1 MSRNEAI
8 RSLDLMGEKQ
18 RLDKLGIIHS
28 IRSRGDLEEAS
39 SAYKDIDTVMAL
51 QSDLVTVL
59 VELRPLA
66 VIKGPGK

>member
-1 MSRNEAI
+1 MTVSI
-8 RSLDLMGEKQ
+8 SLYA
-18 RLDKLGIIHS
+18 
-28 IRSRGDLEEAS
+28 EEAS
-39 SAYKDIDTVMAL
+39 SAYKDIYTVMAL

>member
-1 MSRNEAI
+1 MPTGT
-8 RSLDLMGEKQ
+8 LC
-18 RLDKLGIIHS
+18 IIHS
-28 IRSRGDLEEAS
+28 IHSRNDLEEAS

-51 QSDLVTVL
+51 QADLVKIL